1 MKHILLIISLL
12 TATYHISKAQ
22 AYIPFPNSACWKY
35 QIGCFEQ
42 SSQLDLTM
50 NGDTL
55 IDGKVYKKLSYI
67 SYQADG
73 TGFPCCAYTVS
84 SSPYIGGLRE
94 DSLKNIWFRS
104 CCESYPIDITAVYCG
119 SNQQILPI
127 NEDILIYKF
136 GAAVGDTLPFN
147 NSNTNQPLI
156 VTAIDS
162 VSSFSSYS
170 GETINFGNYRKRY
183 AIKGLNYLYLNN
195 DSTQYED
202 KCYWIEGVGSL
213 EHLLVVLLP
222 AEGGD
227 IIPFDRWYMRAF
239 VSNPSTSCFLGVDE
253 TLNNVVVNITP
264 NPTNQ
269 YLQYSYK
276 GAYTPNLFVHIYN
289 LQGTLIATASAKNA
303 HSFTHTFDLSNLAAG
318 LYVVQTI
325 SNQGSSLQ
333 KIIKQ

>member
-55 IDGKVYKKLSYI
+55 IDGKAYKKLSYI

-104 CCESYPIDITAVYCG
+104 CCESYPIDAVYCG

-202 KCYWIEGVGSL
+202 KCYWIEGV
-213 EHLLVVLLP
+213 
-222 AEGGD
+222 
-227 IIPFDRWYMRAF
+227 
-239 VSNPSTSCFLGVDE
+239 DE
-253 TLNNVVVNITP
+253 TLNKVVVNSTP

-269 YLQYSYK
+269 HLQYSYK

>member
-55 IDGKVYKKLSYI
+55 IDGKAYKKLSYI

-104 CCESYPIDITAVYCG
+104 CCESYPIDAVYCG

-183 AIKGLNYLYLNN
+183 AIKGLNYFYLNN

-239 VSNPSTSCFLGVDE
+239 VSNPSTS
-253 TLNNVVVNITP
+253 
-264 NPTNQ
+264 
-269 YLQYSYK
+269 
-276 GAYTPNLFVHIYN
+276 LFVHIYN

-325 SNQGSSLQ
+325 SKQGSSLQ